1 MIRVLGVGNPLM
13 GDDGVGIAVVEQLWR
28 ESLPPSVEVVDAGTG
43 GLDLV
48 HLIAEADTALLVDA
62 VAMGTE
68 PGTLR
73 WFRPQAV
80 QCERELCHFSLHETR
95 LGAVLQ
101 WLTLLG
107 NQTPVWILGIQPASV
122 RLGEGLSLPVQRS
135 VPQAVRLIRDWLAK
149 GGVQNG

>member
-13 GDDGVGIAVVEQLWR
+13 GDDGVGVAVVERLWG
-28 ESLPPSVEVVDAGTG
+28 ESVPQGVEVVDAGTG

-48 HLIAEADTALLVDA
+48 HLIGESDVALLVDA
-62 VAMGTE
+62 VEMGAE

-80 QCERELCHFSLHETR
+80 QCERELCHLSLHETR

-101 WLTLLG
+101 WLELLG
-107 NQTPVWILGIQPASV
+107 CQTPVWILGVQPASV

-135 VPQAVRLIRDWLAK
+135 VPQAVRLVRDWLAK
-149 GGVQNG
+149 GGSQNG